1 MNISSENLFILGSVK
16 IDSSQKDIDQLN
28 DLLPMIKDWDYFT
41 EISIGK
47 GIAPLIYKKLSLLD
61 NQGLIPDIV
70 KEKIHEAYYKTL
82 IRSVVLHDTFKKVG
96 EALLSNDIQIIVLK
110 GIFLSEWLYK
120 DLALRQFTDIDLL
133 VKPQDGEKCIE
144 ILKAMGF
151 KPFDEGVSDFINA
164 HSEIVHYQPMV
175 LNKVIVEIHVKL
187 HPGNKNYNLI
197 TSDFIEKSIPVT
209 IDGLSVYAF
218 RLNDLIIYLCVHLDK
233 HFRGADLQFTS
244 INDIVNL
251 LSSYGESINWSE
263 FINSCRINKCED
275 LVFSYLI
282 LIDNFFDINLP
293 AEIVEEYNHL
303 LSDKDEKLFI
313 KHLHGNCDKVY
324 HISTHWHNINNTV
337 RFANKVKYIVDL
349 IFPPKKFMIQKYGL
363 VSSRK
368 SFVGSE
374 QSVVGSRQSVVGSKQ
389 SVVGSRQESKQNQ
402 DYKLQ
407 TTNYKLMFWWL
418 WYPYRWWEGVKG
430 LWRVISDK

>member
-1 MNISSENLFILGSVK
+1 MNLSAEDLFIFGSVK
-16 IDSSQKDIDQLN
+16 IEPSRKDIAQLN
-28 DLLPMIKDWDYFT
+28 DLLPRIKDWDYFT

-133 VKPQDGEKCIE
+133 VKPEDGERCIE

-187 HPGNKNYNLI
+187 HPDNKNYNLI
-197 TSDFIEKSIPVT
+197 TTNFIENSIPVT
-209 IDGLSVYAF
+209 IDGLSVNAF

-233 HFRGADLQFTS
+233 HFRGVDLQFTS

-251 LSSYGESINWSE
+251 LYGFGKSINWSE
-263 FINSCRINKCED
+263 FVNCCRINKCED

-293 AEIVEEYNHL
+293 SEIVEVYNYL

-313 KHLHGNCDKVY
+313 KHLHGNCDKEY
-324 HISTHWHNINNTV
+324 HISTHWHNINNID

-349 IFPPKKFMIQKYGL
+349 IFPPKKFMLQKYHPHPLKGGKN
-363 VSSRK
+363 SP
-368 SFVGSE
+368 
-374 QSVVGSRQSVVGSKQ
+374 SVVRG
-389 SVVGSRQESKQNQ
+389 
-402 DYKLQ
+402 
-407 TTNYKLMFWWL
+407 FWWL